1 MEIAAS
7 GGGWP
12 SAQLKLAAVYRT
24 VHWVV
29 EHPEALDEQR
39 YLGSNCGRLMDQ
51 AIGLLPEAAASEKE
65 PLLRARALL
74 AGFEGRPAAARLDA
88 LQHLLDELT
97 PIVERGVLEPPPV
110 VAVATPEPPPVA
122 DPPPAAPATPAPAP
136 EATAAPAKSRRRV
149 WDGSGGDTWSD
160 VGMESAKSDADRY
173 SAAAWLGDEA
183 KPAVEERKGR
193 RRRRDRD
200 DRPAQKDSSDKVETK
215 SEAPDG
221 EPRRASLEELIADAK
236 RSGKKKKTPKPR
248 VEEPPPAVPLP
259 LGHADGTGRSVRTL
273 AGLSTAEADA
283 LEKAG
288 IATIADVLMT
298 PPASHER
305 YPLVHPG
312 TPAPEGNV
320 TVRGRLRYRFQRI
333 APRER
338 RWEAI
343 LEGREAT
350 IRAVWS
356 QREPHGWAH
365 WSRGQEL
372 ALVGVVS
379 TTGDGSPEAGSAM
392 HEPEPVGIDGRGSGF
407 IPLYGVPGVDDAVV
421 RHAAA
426 AALLEY
432 ADLLKDPLPAEV
444 REAQRLLAI
453 GEALRESHFPS
464 NSAGRGRIRLA
475 FDELYLLQLGIG
487 WGTRTP
493 RGGRGYQHAVLHRA
507 LGELQ
512 LQHGITLEDG
522 QELAFHEIRRDMVRQ
537 RPMMRLLQGDVG
549 AGKGLVALMAA
560 AIAVENKSQVAM
572 VFPDAAT
579 AERRFLFAEQLL
591 RSVGVVPMLV
601 GQEPTHAQID
611 AIKRGEVHVA
621 FGTESLL
628 QDHGWKRLGL
638 VVAESR
644 VGHGPLRLQ
653 DLPGKSQRPDLL
665 CMTQAPIP
673 TTLVFTLFRDFD
685 VTLVSTADRVHCVS
699 RRFEAAERAD
709 AYAAAREQLDE
720 GRQVYVVFPIE
731 DGTGEHGKAGHDL
744 LGLDDA
750 RRFADAL
757 RADAF
762 PHARIGIFSSAMSR
776 DERFRVHD
784 DFAHRRVD
792 VLVCTSPIEDA
803 PSVPNATTMVVEYA
817 DRYDLTRLH
826 RLRGHVGQGT
836 HPGKAIFVLTEGA
849 DEEGVR
855 RLELVLAEHDG
866 FRIAELDL
874 QMRGLDDILGT
885 RASDAPKFRYVDPV
899 RDRELLLKARLDAQ
913 QSARE
918 RLSNAALVQA
928 VERRWGEWLG
938 EAGLSI
944 PEPTADNGEGGP
956 RKRRRRRRKK

>member
-1 MEIAAS
+1 METGAS

-51 AIGLLPEAAASEKE
+51 AIGLLPDVATTEKE

-74 AGFEGRPAAARLDA
+74 AGFEGRPAPARLDA
-88 LQHLLDELT
+88 LQHLLDELA
-97 PIVERGVLEPPPV
+97 PIMKRELLDAPV
-110 VAVATPEPPPVA
+110 VVAPVQ
-122 DPPPAAPATPAPAP
+122 AAPATPVPPRDDATPVEAPAR
-136 EATAAPAKSRRRV
+136 SSRRV
-149 WDGSGGDTWSD
+149 WDGSGADAWTEAAIEPAPSD
-160 VGMESAKSDADRY
+160 EDRY
-173 SAAAWLGDEA
+173 SAAAWLVDEP
-183 KPAVEERKGR
+183 KPSETERKGK
-193 RRRRDRD
+193 RRRRDREERRTD
-200 DRPAQKDSSDKVETK
+200 AA
-215 SEAPDG
+215 EAPAKPEANEG
-221 EPRRASLEELIADAK
+221 EAHRPTLEELLAEAK
-236 RSGKKKKTPKPR
+236 KSGKRKTTKPR
-248 VEEPPPAVPLP
+248 VEPPAPVVPLP
-259 LGHADGTGRSVRTL
+259 LGHADGTGRSVRSL
-273 AGLSTAEADA
+273 PGISPEDASA
-283 LEKAG
+283 LEAAG
-288 IATIADVLMT
+288 IATVADVLLT

-312 TPAPEGNV
+312 APAPEGHV

-333 APRER
+333 GAVER

-343 LEGREAT
+343 LEGRNAT
-350 IRAVWS
+350 IRCVWS
-356 QREPHGWAH
+356 QTAPHGWAH

-372 ALVGVVS
+372 ALVGVVQPLQ
-379 TTGDGSPEAGSAM
+379 DGTAEAASAM
-392 HEPEPVGIDGRGSGF
+392 YEPEPVGVDGRGSGF
-407 IPLYGVPGVDDAVV
+407 IPLYGVPGVGDHVV

-426 AALLEY
+426 AALLEHG
-432 ADLLKDPLPAEV
+432 DHLKDPLPLEV
-444 REAQRLLAI
+444 REAQRLLEL

-464 NSAGRGRIRLA
+464 NSAGRGRVRLA

-493 RGGRGYQHAVLHRA
+493 RGGRGYQHVVLHRA

-512 LQHGITLEDG
+512 LQHGISLDDG

-572 VFPDAAT
+572 VFPDSAT

-601 GQEPTHAQID
+601 GHEPTHAQID

-628 QDHGWKRLGL
+628 QDHGWRRLGL

-685 VTLVSTADRVHCVS
+685 VTLVPTSDRIHCVS
-699 RRFEAAERAD
+699 RTFDAAERAQ
-709 AYAAAREQLDE
+709 AYEAAREQLDE
-720 GRQVYVVFPIE
+720 GRQLYVVFPIE
-731 DGTGEHGKAGHDL
+731 DETGERGKAGNDL

-762 PHARIGIFSSAMSR
+762 PNARIGIFSSAMSR

-792 VLVCTSPIEDA
+792 VLVSTSPVEDA
-803 PSVPNATTMVVEYA
+803 PTVPNATTMVVEYA

-836 HPGKAIFVLTEGA
+836 HPGKAIFVLSDGA

-874 QMRGLDDILGT
+874 QMRGLDEILGE
-885 RASDAPKFRYVDPV
+885 RASEAPKFRYVDPV
-899 RDRELLLKARLDAQ
+899 RDRELLLRARLDAQ
-913 QSARE
+913 ESGRE
-918 RLSNAALVQA
+918 RLANKALVQA
-928 VERRWGEWLG
+928 VETRWGDWLK

-944 PEPTADNGEGGP
+944 PEPSADSADPAG
-956 RKRRRRRRKK
+956 RKRRRRRRKKP

>member
-1 MEIAAS
+1 METEAS

-74 AGFEGRPAAARLDA
+74 AGFEGRPAPARLDA
-88 LQHLLDELT
+88 LQHLLDELA

-110 VAVATPEPPPVA
+110 VVTAPEPAPLA
-122 DPPPAAPATPAPAP
+122 DSTPPAAPPAP
-136 EATAAPAKSRRRV
+136 EATTAPARSRRRV
-149 WDGSGGDTWSD
+149 WDGSGADAWAD
-160 VGMESAKSDADRY
+160 VGMESARSDEDRY
-173 SAAAWLGDEA
+173 SAAAWLVDEP
-183 KPAVEERKGR
+183 KPSAEERKGR
-193 RRRRDRD
+193 RRRRDRED
-200 DRPAQKDSSDKVETK
+200 RASAKGRPAETGETK
-215 SEAPDG
+215 AEAPNA
-221 EPRRASLEELIADAK
+221 EARRPSLEELIADAK
-236 RSGKKKKTPKPR
+236 KSGKKKTAKAR

-273 AGLSTAEADA
+273 AGLAATETEA
-283 LEKAG
+283 LEKGG
-288 IATIADVLMT
+288 IATIADVLLT

-312 TPAPEGNV
+312 APTPEGNV

-356 QREPHGWAH
+356 QRAPHGWAH

-379 TTGDGSPEAGSAM
+379 TTEDGSPEAGSAM

-407 IPLYGVPGVDDAVV
+407 IPLYGIAGVDDSVV

-432 ADLLKDPLPAEV
+432 ADHLKDPLPSEV

-493 RGGRGYQHAVLHRA
+493 RGGRGYQHTVLHRA

-512 LQHGITLEDG
+512 LQHGITLDDG

-628 QDHGWKRLGL
+628 QDHGWRRLGL

-685 VTLVSTADRVHCVS
+685 VTLVSTSDRVRCVS
-699 RRFEAAERAD
+699 RRFDAAERAE

-731 DGTGEHGKAGHDL
+731 DGTGERGKAGHDL

-803 PSVPNATTMVVEYA
+803 PFVPNATTMVVEYA

-836 HPGKAIFVLTEGA
+836 RPGKAIFVLTEGA

-874 QMRGLDDILGT
+874 QMRGLDEILGE
-885 RASDAPKFRYVDPV
+885 RSNEAPKFRYVDPV

-918 RLSNAALVQA
+918 RLGNAALVQA

-938 EAGLSI
+938 DAGLSI
-944 PEPTADNGEGGP
+944 PEPSADNGEGGQ